1 VPSWRW
7 CPRRTPRPGS
17 MCPRRGR
24 TARGASR
31 GSWRAPAAG
40 RKSATDRLTRSSFAE
55 TSTSAS
61 PRSSRSSASASA
73 GRRMFFPVSPASVTI
88 SNVRRHTRS
97 EGPAARWNRRSSTVR
112 PRRQHLLTPPTA
124 RPLAVQ
130 QPTQRPA
137 QRGLLNRSDPA
148 RPVASG
154 PAGRRLARSRRFRQA
169 SGGYACAR
177 HRRVAG
183 KPR

>member
-1 VPSWRW
+1 MVSATNSQAGVDVS
-7 CPRRTPRPGS
+7 TPRS
-17 MCPRRGR
+17 NSTRRQPREL
-24 TARGASR
+24 A
-31 GSWRAPAAG
+31 
-40 RKSATDRLTRSSFAE
+40 RSSSRAKVRDGPAHPVELRGDQHVGF
-55 TSTSAS
+55 T
-61 PRSSRSSASASA
+61 SSRSSASASA

-112 PRRQHLLTPPTA
+112 PRRQHPLTPPTA